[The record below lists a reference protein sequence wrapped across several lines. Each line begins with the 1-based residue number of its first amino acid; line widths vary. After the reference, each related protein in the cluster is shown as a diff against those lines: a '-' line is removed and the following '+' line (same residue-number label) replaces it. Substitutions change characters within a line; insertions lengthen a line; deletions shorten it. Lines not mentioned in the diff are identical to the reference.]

1 MRRSTSTVGYSAL
14 PESWLQGDGPPVGV
28 ASFSDRAATDPAAT
42 DPAASDLAAT
52 DPARGGPVPR
62 YRVALVHG
70 ECLSP
75 VGALLVEEIAAFFAS
90 R

>member
-14 PESWLQGDGPPVGV
+14 PESWLPGDGPPVGV
-28 ASFSDRAATDPAAT
+28 ASFSDRAATDPAAS
-42 DPAASDLAAT
+42 DPAAT

-70 ECLSP
+70 ESLSA